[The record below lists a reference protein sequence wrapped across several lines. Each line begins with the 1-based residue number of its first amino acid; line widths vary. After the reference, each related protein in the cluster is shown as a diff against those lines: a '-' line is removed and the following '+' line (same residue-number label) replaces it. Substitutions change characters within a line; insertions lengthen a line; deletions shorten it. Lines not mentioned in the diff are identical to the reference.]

1 MIYCKN
7 AKRESRQKKMKV
19 MRRSLW
25 VILSSVFPSNSRKSQ
40 YRILPIRISFQML
53 FQTKKASKTTRVLDF
68 ETFPHL
74 IFSFSV
80 DGFSHEVPQ
89 NEELRPW
96 LSMSTTCV
104 VKQKTGITD
113 KETIAKDLMLK
124 ILMMFLKLLLS

>member
-1 MIYCKN
+1 M
-7 AKRESRQKKMKV
+7 
-19 MRRSLW
+19 
-25 VILSSVFPSNSRKSQ
+25 LS
-40 YRILPIRISFQML
+40 
-53 FQTKKASKTTRVLDF
+53 QTKKASKTTRVLNF